1 MYFTQWRKVWFAKWI
16 VKWWAPWK
24 PRCLKWYTVRRILS
38 RHRNRCSSARHARA
52 PQPIS
57 HRRIPRPP
65 RPFGF
70 SPIPARRHGTSP
82 SLSRWRAMA
91 SSSSSPAPALAGE
104 ALRQKRILSS
114 KLYLEVPSSKVGR
127 GHRPISSFQDTR
139 ELSLSQSNV
148 FLQAPVVYS
157 PAYDISF
164 LGLEK
169 LWAAF
174 PPVHH
179 LCRNTHRRSNV
190 FDTAC
195 VCRHPFESAKWGRIC
210 RYLTRE
216 GYLDKKQMVE
226 PLEACKEDLLVVIN
240 QESGIWFSPGSDFIV
255 YLVWWIPCMAWL
267 TRCTRRRIWTVS
279 NAASE
284 FPPL

>member
-65 RPFGF
+65 QPFGF
-70 SPIPARRHGTSP
+70 SQIPARRHGTSP

-91 SSSSSPAPALAGE
+91 SSSSSSPAPALAGE

-139 ELSLSQSNV
+139 ELSLFRSQC
-148 FLQAPVVYS
+148 FLAGAGGLLAGIRHLLPRAWEAVSCLPACPPPMQKYASAFKCFWHCVRVQAPVWIRQMG
-157 PAYDISF
+157 P
-164 LGLEK
+164 
-169 LWAAF
+169 
-174 PPVHH
+174 H
-179 LCRNTHRRSNV
+179 L
-190 FDTAC
+190 
-195 VCRHPFESAKWGRIC
+195 
-210 RYLTRE
+210 
-216 GYLDKKQMVE
+216 
-226 PLEACKEDLLVVIN
+226 
-240 QESGIWFSPGSDFIV
+240 
-255 YLVWWIPCMAWL
+255 
-267 TRCTRRRIWTVS
+267 
-279 NAASE
+279 
-284 FPPL
+284 